1 MPTAFA
7 SEAAHIQ
14 EVGHLS
20 AIDIA
25 WATKADEST
34 VRAWIRGAR
43 SPKGARVDRLLELSA
58 VVERAAG
65 VMEAGYVPV
74 WMRKPVGLLEDRKP
88 LDLVRAGSYRQVLRM
103 LSSLE
108 GMPVS

>member
-1 MPTAFA
+1 VSTALA
-7 SEAAHIQ
+7 TEAAHIQ

-20 AIDIA
+20 ATDIA

-43 SPKGARVDRLLELSA
+43 SPKGARADRLLELSA
-58 VVERAAG
+58 VVERAVG
-65 VMEAGYVPV
+65 VMEADYVPV
-74 WMRKPVGLLEDRKP
+74 WVRKPVGLLEDRKP
-88 LDLVRAGSYRQVLRM
+88 LDLVRAGSYRAVLKAI
-103 LSSLE
+103 SNLE